1 MDILSRNLKLV
12 QSKKS
17 TLYTCNKNPTER
29 LHSGGHR
36 RWTTKRRRRTNRP
49 KFKLRYVSTTSKWGT
64 DKYEKCR
71 VNEHMEW
78 RNTTVKVAVPLR
90 LLHLCNFFAI
100 MAVTTFP
107 IPNSGIRCPPGTS
120 QVHSCD
126 RYFVDVV
133 VVVVPGHRDRA
144 PNNRSTQGMGTTR
157 QGRRVKSNST
167 ENLAPLLWV
176 PNLSSFL
183 DSLSNQIIH
192 IRDLYLDSRSAF

>member
-1 MDILSRNLKLV
+1 
-12 QSKKS
+12 
-17 TLYTCNKNPTER
+17 
-29 LHSGGHR
+29 
-36 RWTTKRRRRTNRP
+36 
-49 KFKLRYVSTTSKWGT
+49 
-64 DKYEKCR
+64 
-71 VNEHMEW
+71 
-78 RNTTVKVAVPLR
+78 
-90 LLHLCNFFAI
+90 

-167 ENLAPLLWV
+167 ENLAPLLKRGEEDGERRGGWRVEKTDKDGSLEWHKEKEKKQRKKAEGALDRSQPKETAFWV
-176 PNLSSFL
+176 
-183 DSLSNQIIH
+183 
-192 IRDLYLDSRSAF
+192 A